1 MKKQTDTN
9 THPTTSTQNAPKA
22 KSIKLGIDVHA
33 DSYRVVRQV
42 DHATPQ
48 PAQKF
53 TPKDFLVWVK
63 KQCSLAEKVY
73 TCYEAGPFGYS
84 LHRQLTEMGIT
95 NYVICPQ
102 NWDERGKGV
111 KTDKTDALA
120 LVQRLSSYVQGNER
134 SLAVVRVPTPDQE
147 LARAESRQREQLL
160 AHKLRLEAQGRSLL
174 LYHGMRVRG
183 RWWLASH
190 WEKLC
195 LQISPGLR
203 QLLSTLRELV
213 LAVQDHL
220 KSATR
225 DLKEGATPQ
234 PYGLGALTSQV
245 IKREILTW
253 ERFKNRRQVASY
265 TGLCPG
271 VHASGE
277 RHRHGPITRH
287 GNRRLRTALIEM
299 AWRLLRFQSQ
309 YQPIERRRVLLTSAK
324 AGGGAKQKAIVAI
337 GRQLAIDLWRLH
349 TGRTTTKS
357 FHRGSSFEPSGCY
370 QQSANCGRYESH
382 KLH

>member
-1 MKKQTDTN
+1 MKKQTNTN

-53 TPKDFLVWVK
+53 TPQDFLVWVK
-63 KQCSLAEKVY
+63 KQLSLAEKVY
-73 TCYEAGPFGYS
+73 TCYEAGPFGYG
-84 LHRQLTEMGIT
+84 LHRKLAELGIT

-120 LVQRLSSYVQGNER
+120 LAQRLSSYVQGNER
-134 SLAVVRVPTPDQE
+134 SLAIVRVPTPEEE
-147 LARAESRQREQLL
+147 LARAESRQREQLQ

-174 LYHGMRVRG
+174 LYHGVRIKG

-195 LQISPGLR
+195 LQISPRLQ

-225 DLKEGATPQ
+225 DLKEKATPQ

-245 IKREILTW
+245 IKREILSW
-253 ERFKNRRQVASY
+253 DRFKNRRQVASY

-287 GNRRLRTALIEM
+287 GNKRLRTALIEM
-299 AWRLLRFQSQ
+299 AWRLLRFQSK
-309 YQPIERRRVLLTSAK
+309 YRPIERRRVLLTSTK

-337 GRQLAIDLWRLH
+337 GRQLAIDLWRLG
-349 TGRTTTKS
+349 TGRTTP
-357 FHRGSSFEPSGCY
+357 E
-370 QQSANCGRYESH
+370 
-382 KLH
+382 KLGLRMAA